1 MGIYNRKQESKKESK
16 HAFDQES
23 DQEKKEENGIG
34 REKKKERR
42 NALDQES
49 KIQEKTITIKKK
61 EGRKWKT
68 QIKSKHLASFFSYI
82 QFGRIDK

>member
-1 MGIYNRKQESKKESK
+1 MEIYKRKQESEKERK
-16 HAFDQES
+16 HAFDQG
-23 DQEKKEENGIG
+23 KTIKV
-34 REKKKERR
+34 KKKRKK
-42 NALDQES
+42 NALDQKS

-82 QFGRIDK
+82 QFGRIDKWQKLV